1 MSTKKGISKV
11 LDFKSNRFLASVFTP
26 ELTIPSSLKFAN
38 LVVSIIGEYVGE
50 EPSILPIPQNA
61 PPEIPRILFRST
73 DKKWGLNI
81 SLQRANLFYTID
93 PATTE
98 ERISEEEFSSVA
110 SMFFGEYQK
119 KLMLR
124 VQRLALVTER
134 SWIGNNALSYILERF
149 CSKSQISENRPFY
162 NAKRF
167 EIHSLKKYPW
177 EGFNINSW
185 VRIKFLPIKTGDD
198 ETAPAI
204 LVTNDLNTL
213 SLNEAQDENFS
224 DGQIVKYFNEIPLE
238 LKNILRLYFE
248 K

>member
-1 MSTKKGISKV
+1 M
-11 LDFKSNRFLASVFTP
+11 LDFKSNKFLASVFTP

-38 LVVSIIGEYVGE
+38 LVVSIIGKYVGE

-61 PPEIPRILFRST
+61 PPEVPRILFGST
-73 DKKWGLNI
+73 DNKWGLNI
-81 SLQRANLFYTID
+81 SLQRTNLLYTVD
-93 PATTE
+93 PASTK
-98 ERISEEEFSSVA
+98 ERISEEDFSSVA

-119 KLMLR
+119 KLSLR
-124 VQRLALVTER
+124 VQRFGFVTER
-134 SWIGNNALSYILERF
+134 SWIGDGALNYILERF
-149 CSKSQISENRPFY
+149 CDKDQISKNRPFY

>member
-1 MSTKKGISKV
+1 M
-11 LDFKSNRFLASVFTP
+11 LDFKTYKFLASAFTP
-26 ELTIPSSLKFAN
+26 ELNISNSLKIAN
-38 LVVSIIGEYVGE
+38 LVVGIIGEYVGE

-61 PPEIPRILFRST
+61 PPEVPRILFGST

-81 SLQRANLFYTID
+81 SLQRANLFYTVD
-93 PATTE
+93 PASTE

-119 KLMLR
+119 KLTLR
-124 VQRLALVTER
+124 VQRLAFVTER
-134 SWIGNNALSYILERF
+134 SWIGDNALSYILERF

-162 NAKRF
+162 NTKRF

-204 LVTNDLNTL
+204 LITNDLNTL

-224 DGQIVKYFNEIPLE
+224 DGQILKYFNEIPLE
-238 LKNILRLYFE
+238 LKNILKLYFE